1 MKDQNDTQTFE
12 LTPFNE
18 FVSEKYDLPDSE
30 LTNADLVVKYKNH
43 SDPLVV
49 TLLERI
55 MLLEI
60 EIDNLNEEL
69 EDFE

>member
-1 MKDQNDTQTFE
+1 
-12 LTPFNE
+12 
-18 FVSEKYDLPDSE
+18 
-30 LTNADLVVKYKNH
+30 VVKYKNH